1 MRSYLILALKGMGMG
16 AANVIPGVSGG
27 TIALITGIFEK
38 LILSVKSFDTHAARL
53 LLKGQIKA
61 FIAYTNLY
69 FLIAVFAGVAVA
81 IVALARVLDP
91 LFEDYPVYVW
101 AFFFGLILASVFF
114 VGKTVTGW
122 SLWVIVAL
130 AIGTGIALA
139 VSLVSDVAGQNSAY
153 WYVFLCGIVAMCSM
167 ILPGL
172 SGSYVLLLMGNY
184 ELIVVDAVNDM
195 DLSILI
201 PMFLGA
207 AFGLLAFSRL
217 LSWVFGKYRNQTIAL
232 LTGFIAGSLT
242 ILWPWKEE
250 ITTTLS
256 DGTEKVTGYD
266 RYFPDSFDG
275 EVIGV
280 IGLVIAGIIVIWLF
294 EKLARVK
301 SG

>member
-38 LILSVKSFDTHAARL
+38 LILSIKSFDSHAARL
-53 LLKGQIKA
+53 LLKRQIKD
-61 FIAYTNLY
+61 FIDYTSLY

-114 VGKTVTGW
+114 VGKTVTRW

-130 AIGTGIALA
+130 AVGTGIALA

-184 ELIVVDAVNDM
+184 ELIVVDAVNDL

-201 PMFLGA
+201 PMILGA

-217 LSWVFGKYRNQTIAL
+217 LSWVFGRYRNQTIAL

-250 ITTTLS
+250 ITTILS

-280 IGLVIAGIIVIWLF
+280 IGLVITGIIVIWLF